1 MERETGIGG
10 RHAIEIEFK
19 HVTYREIDYMVC
31 KITKLTG
38 DPIYFIIDNDD
49 VERVKT
55 RSWHSCVSDSYI
67 GSTYTTTDKKRKIL
81 YIHNFIMNR
90 LTFDGKGSTE
100 TVDHISGNGLDN
112 RKVNLRIT
120 TQSLQNMNTKERER
134 TVEGLPAGITA
145 EEIPRGIWYC
155 PASGGHSD
163 RFVVELKGIPG
174 VGDIVK
180 KCSSSKKL
188 TARQKLEEAI
198 AYKAELFERYP
209 ILKEMQR
216 DSERAKLLR
225 HEYTQIIQK
234 AIHGTSD
241 EESPLPSFA
250 PVSPVLTIESAEPA
264 PREPLRSVLTIEPA
278 EPAPHEPLRS
288 VLTIEPAVPA
298 EAVEASDV
306 IQWKAKGIYKCIKEG
321 DSEVYK
327 TYVKEHNDPL
337 DTFEPLFATLLT
349 NVRGSATF
357 EIAKP
362 FIDSFVKLFRLKR
375 TCKLTKKDVIGRE
388 DRDVWPSETIVTAYR
403 EKRMEGFIK
412 YITEKSVAANVPT
425 KVLEE
430 SYKRFETNMES
441 EPSDAERLLIVR
453 KFLAAQRVQRNRHS
467 KKE

>member
-10 RHAIEIEFK
+10 RHAIEIEFT
-19 HVTYREIDYMVC
+19 HVTYRGIDYTVC

-38 DPIYFIIDNDD
+38 DPIYFIIDRED

-67 GSTYTTTDKKRKIL
+67 GSTYTTTDKKRKNL
-81 YIHNFIMNR
+81 YLHNFIMNR
-90 LTFDGKGSTE
+90 LTFDGKGATE

-134 TVEGLPAGITA
+134 TVEGLPSGITA

-155 PASGGHSD
+155 PPNGKHSY

-180 KCSSSKKL
+180 KCSSSTKMS
-188 TARQKLEEAI
+188 ARQKLDEAI
-198 AYKAELFERYP
+198 AYKADLFERYP

-216 DSERAKLLR
+216 DSERAQLLR
-225 HEYTQIIQK
+225 HEYTQIVQK

-250 PVSPVLTIESAEPA
+250 PLSSVLTIESAAPAAPA
-264 PREPLRSVLTIEPA
+264 PLSSVLTIEPA
-278 EPAPHEPLRS
+278 APAA
-288 VLTIEPAVPA
+288 PA
-298 EAVEASDV
+298 EASDV

-321 DSEVYK
+321 DSDAYK

-337 DTFEPLFATLLT
+337 DTFETLFATLLT

-375 TCKLTKKDVIGRE
+375 TCKLTKKDVIARE

-403 EKRMEGFIK
+403 EKRMEGFKK
-412 YITEKSVAANVPT
+412 YITEKSVAANVTT
-425 KVLEE
+425 KVFEE